1 MNIQLAVLCDAAADY
16 GGKLSVLGAF
26 DTIVTKKLPAVHPQC
41 SIALRIV
48 FEPHEDGAHQLKM
61 NLVDED
67 GAAIMPNID
76 IPIRVHMGEI
86 TSFLARNFVLN
97 IQQLK
102 FPKVG
107 QYAFHVYWDG
117 HHEKTIPLQVRMAPS
132 PATAQS

>member
-48 FEPHEDGAHQLKM
+48 FEPQEDGAHQLKM

-132 PATAQS
+132 PTTAQG

>member
-76 IPIRVHMGEI
+76 IPIRVQMGEI

-132 PATAQS
+132 PTTAQS

>member
-76 IPIRVHMGEI
+76 IPIRVQMGEI